1 MSMYRFALA
10 ALFCS
15 AVLAPSALSAQTYP
29 SKPIHFILPYVPGGI
44 IDTAGRNLALRLSE
58 SLGVSVVPENR
69 PGAGGMVGADVVA
82 RSAPDGYTML
92 LTDPALVSN
101 PTLQSDVPYDLFK
114 GLQAVS
120 IVGSS
125 PAVIVAS
132 LTLPVK
138 TFSEFIAYA
147 KANPDKLNFASAG
160 VGTAP
165 HLAGEMIKLAAGIEM
180 THVPYRGIGAA
191 YPDVMSGKVQLAF
204 SSIAGAVPFTA
215 DNRVRPIATTGPAR
229 SPVYPDVPT
238 VAESG
243 LPGFDIDL
251 WIGIYAPAGLPP
263 AVLAK
268 LNGEIS
274 KAQGAAASRAEG
286 GFRQD
291 RRHAA
296 RDQPRAGRDLHAR
309 GIREME
315 EGDRRGQ
322 DQAGVADSLSP
333 FRTPMSARFRT
344 SGGLRRAQHWCTC
357 PARGISL
364 RANRC
369 AQPRRNALDAATNL
383 DVTVRIVGIDDRKG
397 HGNAF
402 FQVARFDP
410 SLRGVHPNKTILVIT
425 PDRRHLRRSVGHDGS
440 QIRKR
445 LLPLQ

>member
-1 MSMYRFALA
+1 MHRFALA

-132 LTLPVK
+132 LTL
-138 TFSEFIAYA
+138 
-147 KANPDKLNFASAG
+147 ASAG

-204 SSIAGAVPFTA
+204 SSIAGAVPFTS
-215 DNRVRPIATTGPAR
+215 DNRVRPIATTGSAR

-238 VAESG
+238 IAESG
-243 LPGFDIDL
+243 LPGFDVDL

-268 LNGEIS
+268 LNGEINKVLQQPEL
-274 KAQGAAASRAEG
+274 KAAFAKIGVTPRGTTPEQAAAFTRAEY
-286 GFRQD
+286 D
-291 RRHAA
+291 KWKKV
-296 RDQPRAGRDLHAR
+296 
-309 GIREME
+309 IV
-315 EGDRRGQ
+315 EGKIK
-322 DQAGVADSLSP
+322 P
-333 FRTPMSARFRT
+333 E
-344 SGGLRRAQHWCTC
+344 
-357 PARGISL
+357 
-364 RANRC
+364 
-369 AQPRRNALDAATNL
+369 
-383 DVTVRIVGIDDRKG
+383 
-397 HGNAF
+397 
-402 FQVARFDP
+402 
-410 SLRGVHPNKTILVIT
+410 
-425 PDRRHLRRSVGHDGS
+425 
-440 QIRKR
+440 
-445 LLPLQ
+445 